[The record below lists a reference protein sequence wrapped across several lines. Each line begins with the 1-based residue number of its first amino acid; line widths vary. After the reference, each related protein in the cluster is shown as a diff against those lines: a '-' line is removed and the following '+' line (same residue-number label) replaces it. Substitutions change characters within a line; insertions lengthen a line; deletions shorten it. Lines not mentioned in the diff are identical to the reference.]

1 MGKKQK
7 ILGWFLT
14 VHQNGYHYQLIK
26 CNNLKSLAKQNLGK
40 LGNLE
45 KNTGKLM
52 HAIGIPNRHG
62 LLSLIIAMV
71 ATKSKNCNYKDQK
84 TKLNQ
89 ATQQALQDWIWLL
102 PIALHNPLYLL
113 SYCQLQQ
120 IIGAFVMHPNMEW
133 AESG

>member
-26 CNNLKSLAKQNLGK
+26 CNNLKSLAKQNLVK

-84 TKLNQ
+84 KN
-89 ATQQALQDWIWLL
+89 
-102 PIALHNPLYLL
+102 
-113 SYCQLQQ
+113 
-120 IIGAFVMHPNMEW
+120 
-133 AESG
+133 